1 MYFSYF
7 QECPYSYCLLGLFF
21 FVADHC
27 MVDFV
32 KPNLL
37 GTKQEFANR
46 FVNPIT
52 NGQCSD
58 STPQDVQL
66 MKKRAHIL
74 HETLAGCVQVC
85 IDKKYY

>member
-1 MYFSYF
+1 MIS
-7 QECPYSYCLLGLFF
+7 
-21 FVADHC
+21 DHC

-37 GTKQEFANR
+37 GSQKEYKNR

-58 STPQDVQL
+58 STARDVRI
-66 MKKRAHIL
+66 MKHRAHIL
-74 HETLAGCVQVC
+74 HDLLAGCVQVRGFFFC
-85 IDKKYY
+85 F